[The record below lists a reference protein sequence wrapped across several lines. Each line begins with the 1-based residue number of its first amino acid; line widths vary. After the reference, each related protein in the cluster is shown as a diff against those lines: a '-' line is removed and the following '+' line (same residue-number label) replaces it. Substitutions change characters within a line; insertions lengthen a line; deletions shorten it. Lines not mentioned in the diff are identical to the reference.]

1 MHSTVEIFN
10 KTVRVEWS
18 DAAESAMASR
28 MEPLRVEMGLYFSC
42 LIRKKV
48 RFGDQAHSREFLP
61 VNSHLAVAFRPVMTK
76 SCKIDGENAEAPLS
90 DFEIKKPAAFV
101 PHWLKIDFRHGNW
114 EGDFGFSGRESTIAD
129 QS

>member
-28 MEPLRVEMGLYFSC
+28 MGPLTVEMELYFSC
-42 LIRKKV
+42 LIHKKM

-61 VNSHLAVAFRPVMTK
+61 VNQHLAVAFRPVMTNN
-76 SCKIDGENAEAPLS
+76 CKIDRDNAEAPLS
-90 DFEIKKPAAFV
+90 DFEIKNPAAFV
-101 PHWLKIDFRHGNW
+101 PHWLKIDFRHGKW
-114 EGDFGFSGRESTIAD
+114 AGDFGFSGRK
-129 QS
+129 

>member
-18 DAAESAMASR
+18 EAAESAMASR
-28 MEPLRVEMGLYFSC
+28 VEPLTVEMELYFSC

-48 RFGDQAHSREFLP
+48 RFGDQAHSSVFLP
-61 VNSHLAVAFRPVMTK
+61 VNPHLAVAFRPVMTK
-76 SCKIDGENAEAPLS
+76 DCKIDRGNAEAPLS
-90 DFEIKKPAAFV
+90 DFEIDNPAAFV

-114 EGDFGFSGRESTIAD
+114 EGDFGFSGRE
-129 QS
+129 

>member
-28 MEPLRVEMGLYFSC
+28 MGPLTVEMELYFSC

-61 VNSHLAVAFRPVMTK
+61 VNQHLAVAFRPVMTK
-76 SCKIDGENAEAPLS
+76 SCTIDRDNAEAPLA
-90 DFEIKKPAAFV
+90 DFEIKNPAAFV

-114 EGDFGFSGRESTIAD
+114 EGEFGFSGRG
-129 QS
+129 

>member
-10 KTVRVEWS
+10 KTVHVEWS

-28 MEPLRVEMGLYFSC
+28 MSPLTVEMELYFSC

-48 RFGDQAHSREFLP
+48 RFGDQSHSREFLP
-61 VNSHLAVAFRPVMTK
+61 VNPHLAVAFRPVMTK
-76 SCKIDGENAEAPLS
+76 SCEIDRNSAEAPLS
-90 DFEIKKPAAFV
+90 DFEIKNPAAFV

-114 EGDFGFSGRESTIAD
+114 EGEFGFSGRERT
-129 QS
+129 

>member
-28 MEPLRVEMGLYFSC
+28 MGPLTVEMELYFSC

-48 RFGDQAHSREFLP
+48 RFGNQAHSREFLP
-61 VNSHLAVAFRPVMTK
+61 VNQHLAVAFRPVMTK
-76 SCKIDGENAEAPLS
+76 SCKIDRDNAEAPLS
-90 DFEIKKPAAFV
+90 DFEIKNPAAFV
-101 PHWLKIDFRHGNW
+101 PHWLKIDFRHGKW
-114 EGDFGFSGRESTIAD
+114 EGDFGFSGRE
-129 QS
+129 

>member
-28 MEPLRVEMGLYFSC
+28 MEPLRVEMELYFSC

-48 RFGDQAHSREFLP
+48 RFNERAHSREFVP
-61 VNSHLAVAFRPVMTK
+61 VNGQFGIAFRPVMTK
-76 SCKIDGENAEAPLS
+76 ACKVNDGDEAPLEN
-90 DFEIKKPAAFV
+90 FPIANPAAFV
-101 PHWLKIDFRHGNW
+101 PHWLRIDYQRNEWTG
-114 EGDFGFSGRESTIAD
+114 GFGFSER
-129 QS
+129 